1 MQPKVIKTEKEY
13 ELALAR
19 IDQLMEAVPDTAA
32 GNEFELLVTLVELY
46 EQQKYP
52 IALPD
57 PVSAIM
63 FRMEQ
68 QGLKQ
73 KDLVEFI
80 GSKSKVSEVLAGKRS
95 FQFEYD
101 S

>member
-1 MQPKVIKTEKEY
+1 M
-13 ELALAR
+13 
-19 IDQLMEAVPDTAA
+19 DAVPDTAE

-46 EQQKYP
+46 EKQKYP

-68 QGLKQ
+68 LGLCK
-73 KDLVEFI
+73 KE
-80 GSKSKVSEVLAGKRS
+80 SMKR
-95 FQFEYD
+95 YL
-101 S
+101 